1 MRHMARKKGRKC
13 SGKSSSRIVES
24 TLTFPNSALLVSENG
39 TGYLKFLESCGEKA
53 AHL

>member
-1 MRHMARKKGRKC
+1 
-13 SGKSSSRIVES
+13 
-24 TLTFPNSALLVSENG
+24 LPFPNSALLVSENG